1 MGLFSRSSA
10 KREEQQR
17 ADDARHAHAELAEHA
32 LVGVVP
38 IGSTKWRQRVKVA
51 GRVKA
56 IRVQPWADEVA
67 SLELTLA
74 DDTGGITI
82 VFLGRRRIG
91 GIDLGTHLVAEGMTS
106 THNGLLTILNPEYQL
121 LPHQVELPY

>member
-1 MGLFSRSSA
+1 MGLFDRSARREQEREAESRQVA
-10 KREEQQR
+10 VTQL
-17 ADDARHAHAELAEHA
+17 ADHA
-32 LVGVVP
+32 LTGVVP
-38 IGSTKWRQRVKVA
+38 IGTTRWRQRVRVA

-56 IRVQPWADEVA
+56 IRIQPWADEVA

-106 THNGLLTILNPEYQL
+106 THNGLRTLLNPEDQL
-121 LPHQVELPY
+121 LPHEVRLPY

>member
-1 MGLFSRSSA
+1 MGLFDRSARREQEREAESA
-10 KREEQQR
+10 RV
-17 ADDARHAHAELAEHA
+17 AVAELADHA
-32 LVGVVP
+32 LAGVVP
-38 IGSTKWRQRVKVA
+38 IGSTRWRQRVRVA

-56 IRVQPWADEVA
+56 IRIQPWADEVA

-121 LPHQVELPY
+121 LPHQVRLPY

>member
-1 MGLFSRSSA
+1 MGLFGRSA
-10 KREEQQR
+10 RREQER
-17 ADDARHAHAELAEHA
+17 EAETARVAVAELADHA
-32 LVGVVP
+32 LAGVVP
-38 IGSTKWRQRVKVA
+38 IGSTRWRQRVRVA

-74 DDTGGITI
+74 DDTGGITV

-121 LPHQVELPY
+121 LPHQVRLPY

>member
-1 MGLFSRSSA
+1 MGLFDRTA
-10 KREEQQR
+10 RREEERQAETTR
-17 ADDARHAHAELAEHA
+17 AAVTDLAEHA
-32 LVGVVP
+32 LAGVMP
-38 IGSTKWRQRVKVA
+38 IGSTQWRQRVRVA

-56 IRVQPWADEVA
+56 IRIQPWADEVA

-106 THNGLLTILNPEYQL
+106 SHNGLLTILNPEYQL
-121 LPHQVELPY
+121 LPHEVRLPY